1 MIRGYMK
8 LRIVRNNT
16 LDSTIICMSLTTS
29 SINHLYEK
37 EFMKRRWSNKHE
49 IEIVVNDAD
58 IEIGGDL
65 TIYSEH
71 KKNN

>member
-16 LDSTIICMSLTTS
+16 LNSTIICMSLTS
-29 SINHLYEK
+29 SSVNYLYKK
-37 EFMKRRWSNKHE
+37 EFVERNWSDKHE

-58 IEIGGDL
+58 VEIGGDL
-65 TIYSEH
+65 TIYSEY
-71 KKNN
+71 KNK